1 MKPIKYVSNI
11 LLLLIAVALIS
22 ANVSAHAYDG
32 LYNVTGFVLRGDTNA
47 RMSGIV
53 ITNSSNTT
61 QTITTNA
68 SGGYILNV
76 TGNPDAHTL
85 GVAATAGYIKNTSV
99 TYTANNADNV
109 GNVNVTMILVTPSIS
124 GVTESTP
131 TLTGDTIS
139 WTVTATDSLNNNYVG
154 SRILYSEDSTLASN
168 YFYSGWSNET
178 TTPSLSLS
186 NLKVYT
192 KYYYQVETY
201 NHLNNAYS
209 ATTTGDFTTKS
220 GVSSTYGKTPVPTAT
235 ATQGSFIPGLG
246 GASGG
251 NNGLILLALI
261 GVVAYYG
268 LFVYGKSGGKK
279 GGKKKGK

>member
-11 LLLLIAVALIS
+11 LMLLVAVALIS

-53 ITNSSNTT
+53 ITNASNTT
-61 QTITTNA
+61 QTVTTNA

-76 TGNPDAHTL
+76 TSNAVAQTL

-99 TYTANNADNV
+99 TYTANNADNS
-109 GNVNVTMILVTPSIS
+109 GDVNVTMILVTPTIS
-124 GVTESTP
+124 GVTEAAP
-131 TLTGDTIS
+131 TLNGDTIS
-139 WTVTATDSLNNNYVG
+139 WTVTATDGLNNNYVG
-154 SRILYSEDSTLASN
+154 SRILYSEDSALASN
-168 YFYSGWSNET
+168 YFYTGWDNQT

-201 NHLNNAYS
+201 NQLNGAYS
-209 ATTTGDFTTKS
+209 GTTTGDFTTKS
-220 GVSSTYGKTPVPTAT
+220 GVSSTYGQTPTAT
-235 ATQGSFIPGLG
+235 PTPGSFLPGLG
-246 GASGG
+246 GTSGG
-251 NNGLILLALI
+251 NNGLIMLVLI

-279 GGKKKGK
+279 GKKRK

>member
-1 MKPIKYVSNI
+1 M
-11 LLLLIAVALIS
+11 LLVAVALIS
-22 ANVSAHAYDG
+22 AQASAHAYDG

-53 ITNSSNTT
+53 ITNASNTT
-61 QTITTNA
+61 QTVTTNA

-76 TGNPDAHTL
+76 TSNAVAQTL

-99 TYTANNADNV
+99 TYTASGADNV
-109 GNVNVTMILVTPSIS
+109 GNVNVTMILVTPSVS
-124 GVTESTP
+124 AVTETTP
-131 TLTGDTIS
+131 TLNADTIS

-154 SRILYSEDSTLASN
+154 SRILYSEDSNLATN
-168 YFYSGWSNET
+168 YFYSGWSNDT
-178 TTPSLSLS
+178 VSPSLSLS

-201 NHLNNAYS
+201 NHLNGAYS

-220 GVSSTYGKTPVPTAT
+220 GVSSTYDKTPVPTS
-235 ATQGSFIPGLG
+235 GKPSSLIPGLDG
-246 GASGG
+246 VSGG
-251 NNGLILLALI
+251 NNNLIILALI

-268 LFVYGKSGGKK
+268 LFVHGKSGGKK
-279 GGKKKGK
+279 GRKR